1 MDEHGEVLTKMGG
14 CLTGLEQS
22 RLKKPSYVEINND
35 EEEEEEWDEK
45 DKVEYERN
53 KKFEKLTVKIVD
65 MR

>member
-1 MDEHGEVLTKMGG
+1 MGG
-14 CLTGLEQS
+14 CLTRLEQS

>member
-1 MDEHGEVLTKMGG
+1 MKMGG
-14 CLTGLEQS
+14 CLTRLEQS

>member
-1 MDEHGEVLTKMGG
+1 MGG
-14 CLTGLEQS
+14 CLTGLKQS

-53 KKFEKLTVKIVD
+53 KKFEKLIVKIVD

>member
-1 MDEHGEVLTKMGG
+1 MGG
-14 CLTGLEQS
+14 CLTRLEQS
-22 RLKKPSYVEINND
+22 RIKKPSYVEINND
-35 EEEEEEWDEK
+35 EEEKEEWDEK

>member
-14 CLTGLEQS
+14 CLTRLEQS
-22 RLKKPSYVEINND
+22 RIKKPSYVEINND